1 MTTTYFLTITGDF
14 GADPFTA
21 SFNGSMVVD
30 NVTNAITTLTYI
42 NPGTGATTNVPII
55 VPNGDLVIA
64 SPNIY
69 NPTQPDYIDIFCEYV
84 PNTGFN
90 PFNPPAN
97 FLHITSLNDPLGPT
111 QYAIIATY
119 TTNAVE
125 FVKVDNVQ
133 DNYLIPVSVDPF
145 PASNICFPANTPV
158 TVDQGVIAI
167 EKLDSSIHTINN
179 KRIVAVTKTTSV
191 KNYLVR
197 LDKDA
202 LGENLPSETTTI
214 SPEHKIVY
222 NGKLIKAKNFI
233 GQFEH
238 VYKVEYK
245 GEILYN
251 VLMDEYSKMRVN
263 NLIVETLDPESDIA
277 QLYNGNAKS
286 KKTSY
291 IMKNMMNAVINKDS
305 VNNNNSL
312 VFRR

>member
-1 MTTTYFLTITGDF
+1 MTTTYYLTITGIF
-14 GADPFTA
+14 GGTFTA
-21 SFNGSMVVD
+21 SFNGSMVV
-30 NVTNAITTLTYI
+30 NNATNAITTLTYI
-42 NPGTGATTNVPII
+42 NPGTGATTNVPIVAPAGALLI
-55 VPNGDLVIA
+55 PN
-64 SPNIY
+64 PNIY
-69 NPTQPDYIDIFCEYV
+69 DPTQADYIDIFCEYV

-90 PFNPPAN
+90 PFSPPAY
-97 FLHITSLNDPLGPT
+97 FLHITSLDDDGT
-111 QYAIIATY
+111 EESIITTY
-119 TTNAVE
+119 TTNGEGFERVY
-125 FVKVDNVQ
+125 NTQ
-133 DNYLIPVSVDPF
+133 PNYLIPVSADPS
-145 PASNICFPANTPV
+145 PASNICFPAKTPV
-158 TVDQGVIAI
+158 TVDQGIIAI
-167 EKLDSSIHTINN
+167 EKLDSSIHTINS
-179 KRIVAVTKTTSV
+179 KRIVAITKTTSV

-263 NLIVETLDPESDIA
+263 NLIVETLNPESDIA

>member
-1 MTTTYFLTITGDF
+1 VPDAALTI
-14 GADPFTA
+14 
-21 SFNGSMVVD
+21 NG
-30 NVTNAITTLTYI
+30 
-42 NPGTGATTNVPII
+42 
-55 VPNGDLVIA
+55 
-64 SPNIY
+64 PNIY
-69 NPTQPDYIDIFCEYV
+69 NPTSPEYIDIFCQYIED
-84 PNTGFN
+84 TGFN
-90 PFNPPAN
+90 DFHPPAE
-97 FLHITSLNDPLGPT
+97 FLHITSLNDETGPT
-111 QYAIIATY
+111 QVSIIATY
-119 TTNAVE
+119 TTNAAGFEMVE
-125 FVKVDNVQ
+125 NAQ
-133 DNYLIPVSVDPF
+133 PNYIIPVSADPS
-145 PASNICFPANTPV
+145 PASNICFPAKTPV
-158 TVDQGVIAI
+158 TVDQGIIAI
-167 EKLDSSIHTINN
+167 EKLDSSIHTINS
-179 KRIVAVTKTTSV
+179 KRIVAITKTTSV

-263 NLIVETLDPESDIA
+263 NLTVETLNPDSDIA